1 MLPKRTWI
9 VPKSTP
15 WAIGTAPAGTG
26 IHTLTPTP
34 TFREMEFSTVP
45 SDGASIRPST
55 WDLLRSAFT
64 ATSTNVSV
72 MTSIAG
78 VGVTIITLTSITNT
92 DSVAAILGT
101 VMAAISGIA
110 VAVSS
115 RTTMAAISGTVSDT
129 VAPIMGP
136 WPAAEAANTLEAVSM
151 VVAEAFTVVA
161 AEEVPTV
168 VAEEV
173 TTKSRNTGKT
183 KRQGEPAMH
192 SGTRKRP
199 AFLCQG
205 EPGGRKNDVTRTT
218 PCERSAV

>member
-34 TFREMEFSTVP
+34 TFREMECSTAP

-55 WDLLRSAFT
+55 WDLLRSSFT

-115 RTTMAAISGTVSDT
+115 RTTMAAISGIAVAVSSRTTMAAISGTVSDT
-129 VAPIMGP
+129 AAPIMGP

-151 VVAEAFTVVA
+151 VVPEAFTVVA
-161 AEEVPTV
+161 A
-168 VAEEV
+168 AEEAP
-173 TTKSRNTGKT
+173 T
-183 KRQGEPAMH
+183 
-192 SGTRKRP
+192 
-199 AFLCQG
+199 
-205 EPGGRKNDVTRTT
+205 
-218 PCERSAV
+218 

>member
-34 TFREMEFSTVP
+34 TFREMECSTVP

-64 ATSTNVSV
+64 ATSMNVSV

-161 AEEVPTV
+161 AAEEGPTVAAV
-168 VAEEV
+168 VAEGG
-173 TTKSRNTGKT
+173 TPKSRNTGKT
-183 KRQGEPAMH
+183 KGQGEPAMH

-205 EPGGRKNDVTRTT
+205 EPEDGKTT
-218 PCERSAV
+218 LPIQLHVH